1 MKGTLHRPIW
11 FEGKLVAP
19 AAATIPVMAHAAH
32 RGSLVFDF
40 GAFHSTPRGLAVFR
54 LRDHLERFRR
64 SAGLLGL
71 ELAYETDVLAE
82 ATRQTVHASELTEGY
97 VRWSA
102 FVATPEPDLVP
113 RGSRV
118 SVAIAAYVSADLHAE
133 GEAPAPRPS
142 ALRIAT
148 FDDARK
154 APPTVFPPLAKVA
167 AAYAGPMIAKRRA
180 HAAGA
185 DEVVLL
191 DMEGYVAEAP
201 TSNVFA
207 VIDGALVTPPL
218 GRILDGITRDS
229 VLAVARAEGIPAQER
244 PLSLAELTGADE
256 AFLTASSFP
265 IAPIAAINGAR
276 LAGGGP
282 GEVTARLTKSCS
294 RPSGAASHAS

>member
-1 MKGTLHRPIW
+1 M
-11 FEGKLVAP
+11 
-19 AAATIPVMAHAAH
+19 
-32 RGSLVFDF
+32 
-40 GAFHSTPRGLAVFR
+40 
-54 LRDHLERFRR
+54 RDHLERFRR
-64 SAGLLGL
+64 SVGLLGL
-71 ELAYETDVLAE
+71 ELGYDTSVLIE

-113 RGSRV
+113 RASRV
-118 SVAIAAYVSADLHAE
+118 CVAIAAYVSADLLAE
-133 GEAPAPRPS
+133 GESPAPRPA
-142 ALRIAT
+142 ALRIAL

-154 APPTVFPPLAKVA
+154 APPEVFPPLAKVA

-191 DMEGYVAEAP
+191 DSDGHVAEAP

-207 VIDGALVTPPL
+207 VIGGELVTPPL

-229 VLAVARAEGIPAQER
+229 VLAIARAEGIVAHER
-244 PLSLAELTGADE
+244 TLTLAALAGADE

-265 IAPIAAINGAR
+265 IAPIASVNGAALR
-276 LAGGGP
+276 RGAP
-282 GEVTARLTKSCS
+282 GELTTRLRTILLDAERGRDARFTRWTSD
-294 RPSGAASHAS
+294 